1 MKKLMT
7 SLLAVLLCGIGFLWA
22 DGVKVSGTVKNSS
35 VSYWDSDAAVTLTP
49 AFGNAQTVELT
60 RTTNQDYSFTWSYEF
75 ENVTAGNYTLSFR
88 GMENGIIYTSSQNIT
103 VSSENLEQQ
112 TISPL
117 PTGLQVTVEVGYA
130 ITAYPFF
137 KPIEDA
143 QVSYKAKDTEGD
155 ATTRTTAP
163 NGKVFFEIPYNTES
177 AQTYIITVK
186 ANGYTDKTEEV
197 DFSTS
202 NTTKKITMDVIAVT
216 VSGTLTWGTET
227 ISAFP
232 ENMGLAI
239 LIDEVKYTPTL
250 SAEGYS
256 VTGKA
261 GKAQVYVTT
270 TTSSDGSYNSTVG
283 AYVSEAY
290 GVTEPANGSFTISL
304 GENNTMTQN
313 LTVKKI
319 ATTVTVPV
327 NANDNL
333 SPYDLNLTTADGKTI
348 QASRSLSTTTSFVYQ
363 GVPAGTHT
371 LVLDKF
377 GYKIKD
383 NLAIVTVNESLDE
396 VTTPTLEIEAG
407 PTPVAVSG
415 VAQYRDKTNTTH
427 DSRGE
432 LVNLSG
438 ATVTLYAAKSEESG
452 SYVPDGEAVGTATV
466 AEDGTFSFT
475 ASVTKIGY
483 HIATLTHEAIRP
495 SLSSTAYIY
504 NANAQTIDFSG
515 SINMIW
521 ISGEVTN
528 HADLSNVELKWTGEN
543 TYSLTFKSEY
553 DPTTGKYYAYVPGA
567 APVPGTYTLNLRAT
581 NSEGLLM
588 VASEEVTVAA
598 DKKAVTQDL
607 TATQDPNSGLM
618 TVTYKYKAAKKE
630 ITVADLG
637 VTVLLNNGSEEGEWL
652 AELTT
657 DANGV
662 VKYVVDKDKTYTLKT
677 LELPKLGYAATK
689 VNVNGFV
696 TVGDISQPNDTT
708 IFLEALPIAAW
719 IKLTGSVT
727 LPGGVAKLS
736 DLGEDLYIAVQTMRD
751 LDVMSE
757 PIKNDNTYTIDSI
770 PVIKKQES
778 GAMPLFLAQTG
789 GKPNAYGVEVPY
801 NYDLDVTSYNTF
813 VEQDYTTNTLNV
825 NIRKIACN
833 VSGSVSP
840 AKTGEATLTKQGD
853 EEPTYK
859 ANIVG
864 AGTYTF
870 QGVLAGTYTL
880 NVNCAGYAPA
890 TRDVTVEATLADVT
904 VPAITLES
912 APLTVEVGGNLTFTR
927 NDKIYYFE
935 GAELAIYDGDE
946 KLAESTV
953 PEGSMG
959 TFSFTFT
966 STIGTTVRFTMKHP
980 SIKDV
985 SKEYKVTS
993 DKLTINA
1000 SDLNYEFIESGN
1012 DDYVVM
1018 TGFKAEWNADIS
1030 GLNLS
1035 WTWPEGADGKI
1046 KKITLRRKLSGE
1058 TGNGVELTTWEAT
1071 GDNPHDNSYTFAAAE
1086 LPVAYADTVTV
1097 STSYAYLFEILYAAG
1112 LHRES
1117 VWFTADMRD
1126 GDRYKLTYTVND
1138 DKMGTISSY
1147 MQPEGEYMEGDAI
1160 TVTATAKPGYK
1171 FVEFLKNDQKLTEA
1185 ELGRI
1190 TLLGSDRD
1198 SVAIFGFNMPAE
1210 DLTVKAVFAAKG
1222 QAPDVT
1228 VEYTVTLVS
1237 SNEAWGTVS
1246 GAGKF
1251 EEGTEIEVKA
1261 TVTDAAKYKFVA
1273 WKEGD
1278 KEVSKDATYKFK
1290 VEKDITLTAVF
1301 EEVTANEN
1309 LKAARWTIFAEDGA
1323 IVIKGINGDRYDI
1336 YDLNGRLSGSA
1347 LCTGA
1352 EIRLGV
1358 AKSKLYIVRRLG
1370 ADGSFD
1376 AKKIVVR

>member
-22 DGVKVSGTVKNSS
+22 DGVTVSGLVKYSTNPAISWEYNSS
-35 VSYWDSDAAVTLTP
+35 VTLETSDGTKTT
-49 AFGNAQTVELT
+49 QDLT
-60 RTTNQDYSFTWSYEF
+60 RGDYHQDDGSYDWTFKF
-75 ENVTAGNYTLSFR
+75 ENVTDNTYTLSFK
-88 GMENGIIYTSSQNIT
+88 GYADSYIYTASQ
-103 VSSENLEQQ
+103 S
-112 TISPL
+112 
-117 PTGLQVTVEVGYA
+117 
-130 ITAYPFF
+130 
-137 KPIEDA
+137 
-143 QVSYKAKDTEGD
+143 
-155 ATTRTTAP
+155 
-163 NGKVFFEIPYNTES
+163 
-177 AQTYIITVK
+177 
-186 ANGYTDKTEEV
+186 
-197 DFSTS
+197 
-202 NTTKKITMDVIAVT
+202 VT
-216 VSGTLTWGTET
+216 VSGSNVTDIMLNAAYTAINMTVKVMEKTTDYYNKPTIEGAQVTYKEKDASGEGTTVTTNSGGRVSFEAEPNKHYTITVTATGYKTVTLEDVVATTSKDIEMEVIPVTLSGTLKVGAT
-227 ISAFP
+227 TLASLP
-232 ENMGLAI
+232 EGMALVITVGGT
-239 LIDEVKYTPTL
+239 KYTP
-250 SAEGYS
+250 EIGENGYS
-256 VTGKA
+256 MECKA
-261 GKAQVYVTT
+261 GAANIYITDQLNTNFDY
-270 TTSSDGSYNSTVG
+270 
-283 AYVSEAY
+283 YVSEINANRAADY
-290 GVTEPANGSFTISL
+290 KVITPENGSFTVTA
-304 GENNTMTQN
+304 GTDNTATQN
-313 LTVKKI
+313 IVLEKTAAAVFGTTSVWVGDNGLTLTSQGESETTYTAKYLANSNNFRFNSVAAGTYTLGCKQTGYQLKGEAPTVTVTGTTDVNLGAVEI
-319 ATTVTVPV
+319 EAVEAEYTFTGTVDFRGNAIVGATLKLYPLGQTAGEALASATTNEQGEYTLKTNARMGDQFTLTLSHATLITTETTVTVIGETNQVGGSGSTSAGQNPDIMWLWASGKVNYEGEDIDTGNFQILLPRGSSVENVLGYAGASKVLFNSETGDFSLGSTQQPSSTCTITFVGREKGTRFFLTDTAKDVDFSNGAVTDQTLTLQKDANRGYMRVGVKYQTSESVINSVRGVTVYGYLPGDTYTASMHPTTDNYGYAYFLVNKDTKFDSLKPLIYGDVAMLYKAGETMKNVDGFFTDGQGDFRPNDLVINLEGAEPTARVTISGNITTLPGLGDDVKIGLQTQRDLQVITADIVNGQYTFENVPV
-327 NANDNL
+327 FTQAASNYYLPAVPAVLPIFLMETDAKYYSVYGVSVPFNYEVTPKTVTVEHGA
-333 SPYDLNLTTADGKTI
+333 SSATLNLT
-348 QASRSLSTTTSFVYQ
+348 
-363 GVPAGTHT
+363 
-371 LVLDKF
+371 
-377 GYKIKD
+377 
-383 NLAIVTVNESLDE
+383 
-396 VTTPTLEIEAG
+396 
-407 PTPVAVSG
+407 
-415 VAQYRDKTNTTH
+415 
-427 DSRGE
+427 
-432 LVNLSG
+432 
-438 ATVTLYAAKSEESG
+438 
-452 SYVPDGEAVGTATV
+452 
-466 AEDGTFSFT
+466 
-475 ASVTKIGY
+475 
-483 HIATLTHEAIRP
+483 
-495 SLSSTAYIY
+495 
-504 NANAQTIDFSG
+504 
-515 SINMIW
+515 
-521 ISGEVTN
+521 
-528 HADLSNVELKWTGEN
+528 
-543 TYSLTFKSEY
+543 
-553 DPTTGKYYAYVPGA
+553 
-567 APVPGTYTLNLRAT
+567 
-581 NSEGLLM
+581 
-588 VASEEVTVAA
+588 
-598 DKKAVTQDL
+598 
-607 TATQDPNSGLM
+607 
-618 TVTYKYKAAKKE
+618 
-630 ITVADLG
+630 
-637 VTVLLNNGSEEGEWL
+637 
-652 AELTT
+652 
-657 DANGV
+657 V
-662 VKYVVDKDKTYTLKT
+662 V
-677 LELPKLGYAATK
+677 
-689 VNVNGFV
+689 
-696 TVGDISQPNDTT
+696 
-708 IFLEALPIAAW
+708 
-719 IKLTGSVT
+719 
-727 LPGGVAKLS
+727 
-736 DLGEDLYIAVQTMRD
+736 
-751 LDVMSE
+751 
-757 PIKNDNTYTIDSI
+757 
-770 PVIKKQES
+770 
-778 GAMPLFLAQTG
+778 
-789 GKPNAYGVEVPY
+789 
-801 NYDLDVTSYNTF
+801 
-813 VEQDYTTNTLNV
+813 
-825 NIRKIACN
+825 KIACN

-880 NVNCAGYAPA
+880 NVNCAGYSPA

-912 APLTVEVGGNLTFTR
+912 APLTVEVGGVLTASR
-927 NDKIYYFE
+927 NGKTYYFE

-985 SKEYKVTS
+985 SKEYKVTG

-1071 GDNPHDNSYTFAAAE
+1071 GDNPHDNTFAADE

-1097 STSYAYLFEILYAAG
+1097 STSYAYLFEILYAD

-1147 MQPEGEYMEGDAI
+1147 MQPEGEYQENDPI

-1246 GAGKF
+1246 GGGKF
-1251 EEGTEIEVKA
+1251 KEGTEIEVKA